1 MQSLQPFGHRAI
13 CGRFR
18 RCKPIVTL
26 PRQEA
31 EASIL
36 GDRYLAG
43 QATKAKPIPQ
53 WATAKFA
60 LALGL
65 PNSCFPAPWFVLRPL
80 IQENDPGSIDHI
92 GLYTAGFEVSMYVL
106 HFDHVV
112 IHIPPDLKYGV
123 IVVIGQAMLA
133 HRLASAGEAEVR
145 PFVLLQPWMVLAFV
159 EERAGEQPGQPRLN
173 FHVFFR
179 LLLGGWQRGFFV
191 LLDRH
196 SFHTSVRA
204 RPSLS
209 VPPASHDSSALS
221 SVQEATNVFSFIA
234 IANWTLVTHHDPR
247 NSALNESNAYR
258 EGRLIVAIGARH
270 WST

>member
-1 MQSLQPFGHRAI
+1 MQSLQSLGHRAI
-13 CGRFR
+13 CRRFR
-18 RCKPIVTL
+18 GRKPIVTL
-26 PRQEA
+26 SGQEA

-65 PNSCFPAPWFVLRPL
+65 SSSCFPAPWFVLRPL
-80 IQENDPGSIDHI
+80 IQENDPRSIDHI
-92 GLYTAGFEVSMYVL
+92 GLYTTWFEVSMYVL

-112 IHIPPDLKYGV
+112 IHIPPDLKDV
-123 IVVIGQAMLA
+123 VVVVIGQAMLA

-145 PFVLLQPWMVLAFV
+145 PFVLLQPWMILTFV

-196 SFHTSVRA
+196 SIHTSVRA
-204 RPSLS
+204 RPSLF
-209 VPPASHDSSALS
+209 VPLLSPDSPAPS
-221 SVQEATNVFSFIA
+221 SVQEATNVFSSIV
-234 IANWTLVTHHDPR
+234 IVNWTFRTHHDLG
-247 NSALNESNAYR
+247 NSVLGVSNAYR
-258 EGRLIVAIGARH
+258 EG
-270 WST
+270 S

>member
-18 RCKPIVTL
+18 RCKPILTL

-31 EASIL
+31 EASVL

-53 WATAKFA
+53 WTTAKFA

-65 PNSCFPAPWFVLRPL
+65 PSSCFPAPWFVLRPL
-80 IQENDPGSIDHI
+80 IQENDPGSIDHV
-92 GLYTAGFEVSMYVL
+92 GLYTAWFEVSMYVL

-112 IHIPPDLKYGV
+112 IHIPPDLKDCMV
-123 IVVIGQAMLA
+123 VVIGQAMLA
-133 HRLASAGEAEVR
+133 HRLAFAGEAEVG

-173 FHVFFR
+173 FHVFFH

-191 LLDRH
+191 HDLGNSVLD
-196 SFHTSVRA
+196 
-204 RPSLS
+204 
-209 VPPASHDSSALS
+209 
-221 SVQEATNVFSFIA
+221 
-234 IANWTLVTHHDPR
+234 
-247 NSALNESNAYR
+247 ESNAYR
-258 EGRLIVAIGARH
+258 EGRLNVAIGARLS
-270 WST
+270 ST